1 MPVLVDGGIR
11 RGTDVLKAL
20 ALGAKA
26 VLIGRPYIFGLAA
39 GGAAGVSRVVEIL
52 RDEFKMAMALTG
64 RRTLAEID
72 RSVIGSW
79 GGVHACASWPRR
91 LDGSDRGWYAG
102 Q

>member
-1 MPVLVDGGIR
+1 
-11 RGTDVLKAL
+11 LKAL
-20 ALGAKA
+20 ALGGKA

-72 RSVIGSW
+72 RSVIG
-79 GGVHACASWPRR
+79 
-91 LDGSDRGWYAG
+91 
-102 Q
+102 